1 MDLRSECQ
9 SREEGLVAKSA
20 TRLQISPVCCKY
32 PVQKLSYFKEAHKNS
47 YSPEERKEEGGL
59 KKNKKTAMSQMEGAI
74 ATAISF

>member
-32 PVQKLSYFKEAHKNS
+32 PVQKLIYFKEAHKNS
-47 YSPEERKEEGGL
+47 YSPEERKEEGGI
-59 KKNKKTAMSQMEGAI
+59 KKK
-74 ATAISF
+74 